1 MYSRY
6 TILLYCRSTEDTQL
20 IIPDAPD
27 IDPANNGTLAGTLQF
42 CFKKFIQN
50 INGMLPA
57 KVIAYDRTTN
67 RVQVQLLISIVTTD
81 GKIIPRSQIASLPVL
96 LLGGG
101 GFFLSFNLNTG
112 DLGWVLANDRD
123 ISLFLQNYE
132 QAAPN
137 TARIKNFADGLFIP
151 DVMTGYEIASEDM
164 SSVVLQN
171 LDGTIKISLQ
181 SDRIKLTAP
190 LVEITGGL
198 QVDGVVTGEGA
209 SALTI
214 NSPVIATDGMT
225 VSGGA
230 TNALTV
236 TGNERVVGD
245 ITASGSITPFVP

>member
-1 MYSRY
+1 L
-6 TILLYCRSTEDTQL
+6 TT
-20 IIPDAPD
+20 PNAPD

-50 INGMLPA
+50 VNGMLPA
-57 KVIAYDRTTN
+57 KVIAYDRITN
-67 RVQVQLLISIVTTD
+67 RVQVQLLISIITTD
-81 GKIIPRSQIASLPVL
+81 GNIIPRSQIASLPVL
-96 LLGGG
+96 QLGGG

-137 TARIKNFADGLFIP
+137 SARIKNFADGLFIP
-151 DVMTGYEIASEDM
+151 DIMTGYDIAPEDA

-198 QVDGVVTGEGA
+198 QVDGVISSEG
-209 SALTI
+209 SNPLTI
-214 NSPVIATDGMT
+214 NSPLIANNGISI
-225 VSGGA
+225 SGGG
-230 TNALTV
+230 TNSLTV